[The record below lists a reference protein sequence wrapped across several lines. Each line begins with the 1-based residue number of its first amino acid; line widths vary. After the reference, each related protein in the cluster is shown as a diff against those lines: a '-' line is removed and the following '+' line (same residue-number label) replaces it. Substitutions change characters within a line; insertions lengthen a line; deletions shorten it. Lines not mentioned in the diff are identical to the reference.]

1 MRIGLYSI
9 TYLGLWYRGEPL
21 TLEQLIRR
29 AHEYGFEGLEID
41 GKRPHG
47 NPLDFTAA
55 RCHELRNL
63 AAREGVPIYSVAA
76 NNDFSSPIP
85 EQREAQIVYVRELI
99 RLASGTG
106 AKLVRVFA
114 AWPGITRQNGVGR
127 YDISRSV
134 WQTAHEKFSDE
145 ETWHWCRQSLAECAR
160 YADDQGVTLAL
171 QNHPPVMNTY
181 ADMLRMIREV
191 GSPALKACLDAPLVA
206 QYEKTPM
213 ADAVRD
219 TGSLQVLSHF
229 GGEYDLAADG
239 SVRSFVRKAGGL
251 EPEAYYAEF
260 VRALMAT
267 GYDGYIGYELCHT
280 LPVVN
285 GETVGID
292 FADRNARLAA
302 QYMKGVIAD
311 ARRHAKSETAAH
323 L

>member
-47 NPLDFTAA
+47 NPLDFTPA
-55 RCHELRNL
+55 RCKELRNL
-63 AAREGVPIYSVAA
+63 AAREGVPIYAVAA

-99 RLASGTG
+99 RLASGLG
-106 AKLVRVFA
+106 AKVVRVFA

-127 YDISRSV
+127 YDISRSL
-134 WQTAHEKFSDE
+134 WQTAHETFSAE
-145 ETWHWCRQSLAECAR
+145 ETWNWCRQSLGECAR
-160 YADDQGVTLAL
+160 HAADSDITLAL
-171 QNHPPVMNTY
+171 QDHPPVMNTH

-213 ADAVRD
+213 ADAVRA
-219 TGSLQVLSHF
+219 TGPLQALSHF

-239 SVRSFVRKAGGL
+239 SVRSFVRKPAGL
-251 EPEAYYAEF
+251 EPEEYYSGF
-260 VRALMAT
+260 VRALMAA

-292 FADRNARLAA
+292 FVDRNARLAA

-311 ARRHAKSETAAH
+311 ARRNAPVAQVHA
-323 L
+323 